1 MILIIF
7 HPMYLASK
15 AAGNSFHTCAFY
27 GSVLTPELFQLL
39 GEIWRYAVIII
50 STKHAASEKKWSLTR
65 NLDLKNNQKKLTPK
79 SAKFSSD
86 PAFVSSMGQLIDSD
100 ERDA

>member
-1 MILIIF
+1 M
-7 HPMYLASK
+7 
-15 AAGNSFHTCAFY
+15 
-27 GSVLTPELFQLL
+27 
-39 GEIWRYAVIII
+39 I

-65 NLDLKNNQKKLTPK
+65 NLDLKNNQKKLTLK